1 MLYVE
6 NTSRFEPGITVTTL
20 FDGVTPSEFGEGRYK
35 QRGVLGKGKKNSRG
49 DKFRLQPTP
58 LMPSSSPTPGHIGT
72 KFPSLDAARLAS
84 FGFDST
90 RLTPCMPSLDSDFL
104 GPL

>member
-1 MLYVE
+1 MA
-6 NTSRFEPGITVTTL
+6 RFEPGITVTTL
-20 FDGVTPSEFGEGRYK
+20 FDGVTPSEFGEGIHYSLRYK
-35 QRGVLGKGKKNSRG
+35 QRGVLGKGKENSRG
-49 DKFRLQPTP
+49 DKFRLPPTP
-58 LMPSSSPTPGHIGT
+58 LMPSSSPTPGYIGT